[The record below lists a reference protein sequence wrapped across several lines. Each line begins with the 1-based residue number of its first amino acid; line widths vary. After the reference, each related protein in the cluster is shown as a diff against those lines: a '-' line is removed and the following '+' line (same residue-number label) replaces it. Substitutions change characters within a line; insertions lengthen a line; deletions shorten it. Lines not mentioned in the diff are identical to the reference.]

1 MPLAMSF
8 LCEVREMRARS
19 VVEPV
24 IDGSNEREN
33 QMSVHHGDG
42 SGRGFIGDSTVSLQE
57 RGGVSSI
64 RPGKGRSIAASMM
77 AVLALAMT
85 SIPAFSQTAYSFTTT
100 LTTVGSQG
108 VAAGGGEFYLQ
119 PATNPQS
126 CSFGVIYIQ
135 PSAIGNGQYATALAA
150 FYSGRSVRIDY
161 TQDST
166 GLCTAG
172 LVGGF

>member
-24 IDGSNEREN
+24 IDGSKEREH
-33 QMSVHHGDG
+33 QMSVHRGSGSRFTGDG
-42 SGRGFIGDSTVSLQE
+42 TVSLQE
-57 RGGVSSI
+57 RDGVSSI
-64 RPGKGRSIAASMM
+64 GPWKGRSVGATMM

-126 CSFGVIYIQ
+126 CSFGAIYIQ
-135 PSAIGNGQYATALAA
+135 PSAIGSGQYATALAA
-150 FYSGRSVRIDY
+150 FYSGRPVRIDY

-166 GLCTAG
+166 GLCTAS